1 MASTAIVT
9 MTKMMET
16 LPETAQNQALEYLR
30 NYIAEMQSEQKW
42 DELFG
47 QTQEQ
52 LVAAARQARKE
63 IAEGRAKPMDFDR
76 L

>member
-1 MASTAIVT
+1 MTSTAIMT
-9 MTKMMET
+9 MTKMMEM
-16 LPETAQNQALEYLR
+16 LPETAQDQALEYLR
-30 NYIAEMQSEQKW
+30 NYIVEMQSEQRW
-42 DELFG
+42 DKLFS

-52 LVAAARQARKE
+52 LMAAARQARKE

>member
-1 MASTAIVT
+1 MT

-16 LPETAQNQALEYLR
+16 LPETAQNQVLEHLR
-30 NYIAEMQSEQKW
+30 NYIAEMQSEQRW
-42 DELFG
+42 DKLFS

-52 LVAAARQARKE
+52 LMAAARQARKE
-63 IAEGRAKPMDFDR
+63 IVEGRAKPGVVDVT